1 MARGFPDFYGNLVD
15 FELERSNNTFNRSNT
30 VYPQMPT
37 ETKTGWGL
45 IGASTIARQYM
56 VEAIRTQ
63 KGHEVVAMMSSSAE
77 RAKAFAA
84 DHKIE
89 SAYDSLDELL
99 ANPAVQVVYI
109 STTNELH
116 RPQVLAA
123 AKAGKHVL
131 CEKPLALGV
140 DDAVQMVRACNAA
153 GVVMATNH
161 HLRNAAT
168 HRKIRELIKGGAIG
182 RPLFARVFHAVYLP
196 PHLQGWRLDKPQAG
210 GGVILDITVHDIDT
224 LRFLLDAEPVEVVGI
239 GQSAFMAKEGLE
251 DGAMSVIRFDNGVLA
266 QLHDAFT
273 VKHAGHGIEIHGE
286 AGSVIGRNVMSQ
298 RAVGEVVLRNDTGER
313 LVPVEHEG
321 LYVRGVATFCAA
333 LQGTGKPAATGED
346 GVRSLA
352 TALAVA
358 QACRIGS
365 LVRVPEINIQGIQ

>member
-1 MARGFPDFYGNLVD
+1 M
-15 FELERSNNTFNRSNT
+15 
-30 VYPQMPT
+30 
-37 ETKTGWGL
+37 
-45 IGASTIARQYM
+45 
-56 VEAIRTQ
+56 
-63 KGHEVVAMMSSSAE
+63 
-77 RAKAFAA
+77 
-84 DHKIE
+84 
-89 SAYDSLDELL
+89 
-99 ANPAVQVVYI
+99 QVVYI

-116 RPQVLAA
+116 LPQVLAA

-131 CEKPLALGV
+131 CEKPLALRV
-140 DDAVQMVRACNAA
+140 DDAVQMVRACNEA

-168 HRKIRELIKGGAIG
+168 HRKIRELIQGGAIG

-224 LRFLLDAEPVEVVGI
+224 LRFLLDAEPVEAVGI
-239 GQSAFMAKEGLE
+239 SQSAFMAKEGLE

-273 VKHAGHGIEIHGE
+273 VKHAGHGIEIHGD

-298 RAVGEVVLRNDTGER
+298 RAVGEVVLRDDAGER
-313 LVPVEHEG
+313 IIPVEHEG
-321 LYVRGVATFCAA
+321 LYVRGVARFCAA
-333 LQGTGKPAATGED
+333 LQGTDEPAASGED

-352 TALAVA
+352 AAIAVA
-358 QACRIGS
+358 DACRSGS
-365 LVRVPEINIQGIQ
+365 LVRVPEINIGGIQ